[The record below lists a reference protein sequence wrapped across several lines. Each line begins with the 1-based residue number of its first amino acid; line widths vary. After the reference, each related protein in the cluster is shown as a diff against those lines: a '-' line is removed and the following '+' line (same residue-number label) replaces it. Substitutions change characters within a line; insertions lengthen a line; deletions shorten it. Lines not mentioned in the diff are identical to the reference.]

1 MVLSPISMQP
11 SALAAVLLVV
21 AATTE
26 VDALVNK
33 CHQRH
38 PNRTGVVTSPL
49 PHQYVTDLPK
59 NFDWRNVNGTN
70 YVTVSRNQHVPH
82 YCGSCWA
89 FAATSSLSDR
99 LRIYRERNPG
109 KHSRVEVTRE
119 INISPQVL
127 LNCELESQGC
137 HGGDGLS
144 AYRYIHDHGI
154 PEEGCQRYLATG
166 HDVGN
171 TCTPID
177 ICRNCDPSKGCFPQ
191 KTFDKYFVSEF
202 GEVKGENELK
212 AEIFARGPIVCGVA
226 VSKEFL
232 DYSGGIIDDKT
243 GATDIDHDISIV
255 GWGEDEHGTPYW
267 VGRNSWGTYWGEDGW
282 FRLRR
287 GNNNLGVESDCQ
299 FGVPSNDGWPSVT
312 PESDSE
318 SSESAAMVHAPVWSA
333 FKSPADADSTRM
345 CRAAAVHFPKGEKIL
360 TALPHETL
368 DASALPKAWDWRDI
382 NGVNYVT
389 WDKNQHIPQYCG
401 SCWAQGTTSALSDR
415 ISIMRNATWPEIAL
429 SPQVVIN
436 CHGGGSCQ
444 GGNPGAVYEF
454 AHDRGIPDQTCQAY
468 QAKDDTCS
476 ALNICETCWPS
487 NSSFTP
493 GECRVVPTFTS
504 YYVSEYGHVRG
515 ADHIKAE
522 IYKRGPVGCGMHV
535 TDKFEAYAGGI
546 YSENV
551 LFPIPNHEISVA
563 GWGFDEETQTEYW
576 IGRNSW
582 GTYWGENGW
591 FRIQMHHHNL
601 GIENDCDWGVPI
613 PDGSKPPLTN

>member
-1 MVLSPISMQP
+1 MVSTKSFLAAA
-11 SALAAVLLVV
+11 ALAH
-21 AATTE
+21 AAASAQ
-26 VDALVNK
+26 ALSESFSK

-38 PNRTGVVTSPL
+38 PNRKEVVTTPR
-49 PHQYVTDLPK
+49 PHEYISDLPA

-70 YVTVSRNQHVPH
+70 YVTISRNQHVPH

-99 LRIYRERNPG
+99 LRIYRERNPS
-109 KHSRVEVTRE
+109 KHDRIEVTRE
-119 INISPQVL
+119 INLSPQVL
-127 LNCELESQGC
+127 LNCDLEDQGC

-177 ICRNCDPSKGCFPQ
+177 ICRNCNPSKGCFSQ
-191 KTFDKYFVSEF
+191 DTYDKYFVSEY
-202 GEVKGENELK
+202 GSVKGEEAMK

-226 VSKEFL
+226 VTNAFL
-232 DYSGGIIDDKT
+232 NYTDGVLEDKT
-243 GATDIDHDISIV
+243 GAQDIDHDISIV
-255 GWGEDEHGTPYW
+255 GWGVDDNGTPFW

-287 GNNNLGVESDCQ
+287 GINNLGVETDCQ
-299 FGVPSNDGWPSVT
+299 FGVPANDGWPKQ
-312 PESDSE
+312 EDSTLE
-318 SSESAAMVHAPVWSA
+318 TTKSPVWSPNEQPTA
-333 FKSPADADSTRM
+333 SSDRM
-345 CRAAAVHFPKGEKIL
+345 CRAKVHFPKGEKIL
-360 TALPHETL
+360 TPRPHETL
-368 DASALPKAWDWRDI
+368 QASELPKAWDWRNV
-382 NGVNYVT
+382 NGVNFVT

-415 ISIMRNATWPEIAL
+415 ISILRNATWPEIAL

-436 CHGGGSCQ
+436 CHGGGSCE

-454 AHDRGIPDQTCQAY
+454 AHDHGIPDQTCQAY
-468 QAKDDTCS
+468 QAKDGTCS
-476 ALNICETCWPS
+476 ALNVCETCWPT
-487 NSSFTP
+487 NASFTP
-493 GECRVVPTFTS
+493 GECRVVETFNS
-504 YYVSEYGHVRG
+504 YYVSEYGHVSG
-515 ADHIKAE
+515 ADRMKAE
-522 IYKRGPVGCGMHV
+522 IYKRGPIGCGVHA
-535 TDKFEAYAGGI
+535 TDKFEAYTGGI

-551 LFPIPNHEISVA
+551 LFPFPNHEISVV
-563 GWGFDEETQTEYW
+563 GWGVDESTGTEYW

-582 GTYWGENGW
+582 GTYWGEHGW

-601 GIENDCDWGVPI
+601 GIESDCDWGVPI
-613 PDGSKPPLTN
+613 PDGTKPTP

>member
-1 MVLSPISMQP
+1 MQP
-11 SALAAVLLVV
+11 RLLAVIMLAAV
-21 AATTE
+21 ASTE
-26 VDALVNK
+26 VDAVFNK

-38 PNRTGVVTSPL
+38 PNRTNVVTSPL
-49 PHQYVTDLPK
+49 PHNYVTDLPK

-70 YVTVSRNQHVPH
+70 YVTVSRNQHIPH
-82 YCGSCWA
+82 YS
-89 FAATSSLSDR
+89 ATSSLSDR
-99 LRIYRERNPG
+99 LRIYRERSPG
-109 KHSRVEVTRE
+109 KHGRVEVTRE
-119 INISPQVL
+119 INLSPQVL

-171 TCTPID
+171 SCTDID
-177 ICRNCDPSKGCFPQ
+177 ICRNCNPSQGCWAQ
-191 KTFDKYFVSEF
+191 KTYDKYFVSEF
-202 GEVKGENELK
+202 GEVKGEAELK
-212 AEIFARGPIVCGVA
+212 AEIYARGPVVCGVA
-226 VSKEFL
+226 VTKEFL
-232 DYSGGIIDDKT
+232 DYTGGIIDDKT

-267 VGRNSWGTYWGEDGW
+267 VGRNSWGTYWGEEGW

-299 FGVPSNDGWPSVT
+299 FGVPANDGWPNAA
-312 PESDSE
+312 PSE
-318 SSESAAMVHAPVWSA
+318 SHEGSKSTTKEAATAVTS
-333 FKSPADADSTRM
+333 KRM
-345 CRAAAVHFPKGEKIL
+345 CRAPAVHFPKGEKIL
-360 TALPHETL
+360 SALPHETVNV
-368 DASALPKAWDWRDI
+368 SALPKNWDWRNV
-382 NGVNYVT
+382 NGVNFAT
-389 WDKNQHIPQYCG
+389 WDKNQHIPRYCG

-415 ISIMRNATWPEIAL
+415 ISILRNGTSTSCTCEHSTYRIVMLATWPEIAL

-436 CHGGGSCQ
+436 CHGGGSCE

-454 AHDRGIPDQTCQAY
+454 AHDQGIPDQTCQAY

-476 ALNICETCWPS
+476 ALNICETCWPT

-493 GECRVVPTFTS
+493 GECRVVPAFKS

-515 ADHIKAE
+515 ADRIKAE

-535 TDKFEAYAGGI
+535 TDKFEAYSGGI

-551 LFPIPNHEISVA
+551 LLPIPNHEISVA
-563 GWGFDEETQTEYW
+563 GWGFDEDTQTEYW

-582 GTYWGENGW
+582 GTYWGEHGW

-601 GIENDCDWGVPI
+601 GIESDCDWGVPI
-613 PDGSKPPLTN
+613 PDGSKPPSSN